1 MSFVTAAPEMLAT
14 AAQNVAN
21 IGTSLSAA
29 NATAAASTT
38 SVLAAGA
45 DEVSQAIAR
54 LFSDYATH
62 YQSLNAQ
69 AAAFH
74 HSFVQTLNAAGGAY
88 SSAEAANASAQAL
101 EQNLLAVINAPAQAL
116 FGRPLIG
123 NGANGTAASP
133 NGGDG
138 GILYGNGGNGFSQTT
153 AGLIGTIGI
162 RVGGADL
169 PSALTTPEA
178 PTLQAM
184 LAAMVERGVDT
195 VVMEVS
201 SHALALGRVDG
212 TRFAVGAFTNLS
224 RDHLDFHPSM
234 ADYFEAKASL
244 FDPDSALR
252 ARTAVVCIDDDA
264 GRAMAARAADAITV
278 SAADRPAHWR
288 ATDVAPTDA
297 GGQQFTAIDP
307 AGVGHHIGIRLPG
320 RYNVANCLVALA
332 ILDTVGVSPEQAVPG
347 LREIRV
353 PGRLEQIDR
362 GQGFLA
368 LVDYAHKPEALRSV
382 LTTLAHPDRRL
393 AVVFGAGGDRDP
405 GKRAPMGR
413 IAAQLADLVVVTDD
427 NPRDE
432 DPTAIRRE
440 ILAGAAEVGGDA
452 QVVEIADRR
461 DAIRHAVAW
470 ARPGDVVLIA
480 GKGHETGQRGGG
492 RVRPFDDRVEL
503 AAALEAL
510 ERRA

>member
-153 AGLIGTIGI
+153 AG
-162 RVGGADL
+162 VAWGATR
-169 PSALTTPEA
+169 AAVAAVAVQQATVA
-178 PTLQAM
+178 PVLS
-184 LAAMVERGVDT
+184 RP
-195 VVMEVS
+195 
-201 SHALALGRVDG
+201 
-212 TRFAVGAFTNLS
+212 AVGAIADQRAPQQQLGGPI
-224 RDHLDFHPSM
+224 DHIQHRLHRGGIGG
-234 ADYFEAKASL
+234 L
-244 FDPDSALR
+244 GR
-252 ARTAVVCIDDDA
+252 RIRA
-264 GRAMAARAADAITV
+264 GRRTQCPHKLLMKCRRLCAQRL
-278 SAADRPAHWR
+278 
-288 ATDVAPTDA
+288 
-297 GGQQFTAIDP
+297 
-307 AGVGHHIGIRLPG
+307 IGLG
-320 RYNVANCLVALA
+320 
-332 ILDTVGVSPEQAVPG
+332 VPG
-347 LREIRV
+347 K
-353 PGRLEQIDR
+353 Q
-362 GQGFLA
+362 
-368 LVDYAHKPEALRSV
+368 
-382 LTTLAHPDRRL
+382 
-393 AVVFGAGGDRDP
+393 
-405 GKRAPMGR
+405 
-413 IAAQLADLVVVTDD
+413 
-427 NPRDE
+427 
-432 DPTAIRRE
+432 
-440 ILAGAAEVGGDA
+440 
-452 QVVEIADRR
+452 RR
-461 DAIRHAVAW
+461 D
-470 ARPGDVVLIA
+470 
-480 GKGHETGQRGGG
+480 G
-492 RVRPFDDRVEL
+492 R
-503 AAALEAL
+503 
-510 ERRA
+510 